1 MVRGCVEVRASHT
14 VHPPPSVSA
23 GMGREEKKEKD
34 DGIKVNYT
42 MAQVPYL
49 SGPCAGSTLD
59 NSTPRNAKKH

>member
-1 MVRGCVEVRASHT
+1 MRRSACIAYST
-14 VHPPPSVSA
+14 PSSIRLSRY
-23 GMGREEKKEKD
+23 GEGREKKKKKD